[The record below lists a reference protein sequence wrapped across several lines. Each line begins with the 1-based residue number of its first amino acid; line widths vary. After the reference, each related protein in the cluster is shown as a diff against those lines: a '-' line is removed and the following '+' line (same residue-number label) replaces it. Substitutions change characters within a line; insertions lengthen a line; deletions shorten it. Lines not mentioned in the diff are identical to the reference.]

1 MFVLTTITTNKK
13 FKNVNNIYNVIIKER
28 KIGMEIFEKIGE
40 VASQT
45 YKYTTEK
52 ADKIAKETK
61 IKMKMNENKSKIEDL
76 YNEIGEAVYRRH
88 IATTKENFDEEIQNA
103 CEEIDKISKEIEQQ
117 NNELLNLKDRKQCPN
132 CHEKIEKEGVLKMDQ
147 KHREYCIRLGNPFMR
162 EERYENQYRAEE
174 ADSSWVPETQMKEQN
189 WIKNSKKFT
198 N

>member
-1 MFVLTTITTNKK
+1 
-13 FKNVNNIYNVIIKER
+13 
-28 KIGMEIFEKIGE
+28 MEIFEKIGE

-52 ADKIAKETK
+52 ADKIARETK
-61 IKMKMNENKSKIEDL
+61 LKMKMNENKSKIEDL

-132 CHEKIEKEGVLKMDQ
+132 CHEKIEKEAK
-147 KHREYCIRLGNPFMR
+147 YCSNCGM
-162 EERYENQYRAEE
+162 
-174 ADSSWVPETQMKEQN
+174 EQN
-189 WIKNSKKFT
+189 QEPKETDKEVKNENKEEIKNEEKTEVNDAIATKATEEEKAS
-198 N
+198 NDSNEA

>member
-1 MFVLTTITTNKK
+1 
-13 FKNVNNIYNVIIKER
+13 
-28 KIGMEIFEKIGE
+28 MEIFEKIGE

-88 IATTKENFDEEIQNA
+88 LATTKENFDEEIQNA

-132 CHEKIEKEGVLKMDQ
+132 CHEKIEKEAK
-147 KHREYCIRLGNPFMR
+147 YCSNCGI
-162 EERYENQYRAEE
+162 
-174 ADSSWVPETQMKEQN
+174 EQN
-189 WIKNSKKFT
+189 QESKETEKEVKKESKEENKNEDEAEINNAIATKATEEEKAS
-198 N
+198 NDNNEV